1 MKTLL
6 ESTEVNVSYKVLKF
20 IPSFILLQSAGSCR
34 LDKSEIIGID
44 LYWYIHYIHLQDLKI
59 LTSVLTFK

>member
-34 LDKSEIIGID
+34 LDKSEFIGID
-44 LYWYIHYIHLQDLKI
+44 LY
-59 LTSVLTFK
+59 